1 MTQEMSVL
9 ERLVACG
16 IDEKDA
22 RLLVSLAGQTPM
34 KASDIGRL
42 IGLSRMDAYNTLRR
56 LQDRDLVRATI
67 DKPMRFTT
75 FSIEDIVER
84 LVSQQKHELGRLQK
98 HLDEMRSGEVVP
110 LLQLE
115 VLSEEEATFTVVKG
129 RNAIHSTMRRMF
141 EDAEQT
147 IWCLLGRFGVLPI
160 VRNGEVEVL
169 NEAAKRGV
177 QIRILANIERR
188 TLGYYDEL
196 DDRIE
201 IRHSE
206 MSNVQA
212 FLIDDEV
219 ALQLVVNDPNP
230 FGRGRE
236 EAALTIEANGYI
248 MAQSELAANAWATA
262 VSLNSMRSRIREGRI
277 TEPLQVNL
285 GTGSFYQRLRDSL
298 KKNLTEE
305 LIEKP
310 GTTNAS
316 LRIGNQPLTYNDP
329 ALPQLEALGIDTN
342 EIFRTIGRRI
352 GEEIL
357 LDQEIPDD
365 EIGFQEVL
373 ARTWRELEMGEIEFE
388 GNPVRSV
395 RVVDSSSCGGQPKSG
410 AAFCHLDE
418 GILEG
423 LLRVH
428 YGIGVTAIEREC
440 LSSGENHCHFE
451 IQFDEQVSELQI
463 LD

>member
-1 MTQEMSVL
+1 ML
-9 ERLVACG
+9 DRLVACG
-16 IDEKDA
+16 IEQKEA
-22 RLLVSLAGQTPM
+22 RLLVSLAGQAPM

-75 FSIEDIVER
+75 SSIEDIVKR
-84 LVSQQKHELGRLQK
+84 LVSQQQNELGRLQK
-98 HLDEMRSGEVVP
+98 HLDEMRSGEVIP
-110 LLQLE
+110 LLQVE
-115 VLSEEEATFTVVKG
+115 EGPEEEATFTVVKG

-141 EDAEQT
+141 DDAEQT

-160 VRNGEVEVL
+160 VRNGEVKVL

-177 QIRILANIERR
+177 QIKILANIEQR
-188 TLGYYDEL
+188 TLSHYDEF
-196 DDRIE
+196 DERIE

-212 FLIDDEV
+212 FLIDDDV

-262 VSLNSMRSRIREGRI
+262 VSLNSMRSRIQEGRI

-298 KKNLTEE
+298 KHNISEDLVGKTE
-305 LIEKP
+305 
-310 GTTNAS
+310 TTNAS
-316 LRIGNQPLTYNDP
+316 LRIGNQPLTHNDP
-329 ALPQLEALGIDTN
+329 TLPRLEALGIDTN

-357 LDQEIPDD
+357 LDQKIPDD
-365 EIGFQEVL
+365 ESSFHEVL
-373 ARTWRELEMGEIEFE
+373 ARNWRELGMGDIEFE
-388 GNPVRSV
+388 GNPVSSV
-395 RVVDSSSCGGQPKSG
+395 RVVDSSSCGGEPKSG

-423 LLRVH
+423 LLRSH
-428 YGIGVTAIEREC
+428 YGIGVTAVEREC
-440 LSSGENHCHFE
+440 SASGENHCYFE
-451 IQFDEQVSELQI
+451 IQFDAKISEMKL
-463 LD
+463 LDQN